1 MILALERFTDIV
13 LQRLGV
19 QREVSSGHKSVV
31 SDALWTLDDDDVAK

>member
-1 MILALERFTDIV
+1 MLAWEWFTDIV

-31 SDALWTLDDDDVAK
+31 SDALWTLDDDEIAK